1 MATKELTKDS
11 ITGAIFNH
19 IKVRAGEHWMNDEE
33 VVEVTL
39 KSEAD
44 SNSANIY
51 VLSHAAA
58 YSLAR
63 ALDRACQQQQYNW
76 ALNQTRNWPDAEDWH
91 KFIHQQPF

>member
-1 MATKELTKDS
+1 MATKILTTDS

-19 IKVRAGEHWMNDEE
+19 VEADWGKHWMNDEE
-33 VVEVTL
+33 VVKVTL

-63 ALDRACQQQQYNW
+63 GLDRACQQQQRNW
-76 ALNQTRNWPDAEDWH
+76 ALNQTRNWPEFAD
-91 KFIHQQPF
+91 